1 MKGCSGLGCAG
12 VGPGAGKRGARLAL
26 GQTGR
31 NARKAQARAW
41 ALERKR
47 KRVKEADCWK
57 KKGSRPVQ
65 MRRLSPK
72 SKGEV

>member
-1 MKGCSGLGCAG
+1 VGWAG

-31 NARKAQARAW
+31 YARKAQARAW

-47 KRVKEADCWK
+47 KRVKEADCGK